1 MKIKTPK
8 VLQTVAKTYLNVRNV
23 DTFSTTFVELKIY
36 ASGSTGK
43 HSTLHIEYYILIFN
57 ALNI

>member
-23 DTFSTTFVELKIY
+23 DTFSTTFVEY